1 MAVMAGVRGWD
12 ARPGRA
18 PAHYVV
24 AARRQRSFDIHHD
37 VHAALAAHIAVA
49 VVARDDLLHRERGEV
64 VTRHGEGGLEGL
76 DG

>member
-1 MAVMAGVRGWD
+1 MSGAGEAAGIW
-12 ARPGRA
+12 
-18 PAHYVV
+18 AHALGYVV
-24 AARRQRSFDIHHD
+24 ARRSYLFELELHHD
-37 VHAALAAHIAVA
+37 VPAALAAHIAVA